1 MKSQYVLPFTIVIAG
16 GLIAGAVFL
25 AGKRSSTTPT
35 PNGAPTVRPV
45 DSSDHILGNP
55 SAPIKIVEYADL
67 ECPFCKDFHITMHQ
81 IMDFYGANGQVAWVY
96 RAFPLPPIHS
106 QAPKEAE
113 AGECAGAEGGN
124 EAFFKFIDKIYE
136 VTPGSNGL
144 NLNQLPVI
152 AGEVGLNVEQFNQ
165 CLNSGTYSK
174 KVADSYQDAIAAGG
188 QGTPYTLILINGELV
203 EGGNLSG
210 AQPYDSMRAIIDAV
224 LGQLPGA
231 PIQTP

>member
-1 MKSQYVLPFTIVIAG
+1 
-16 GLIAGAVFL
+16 
-25 AGKRSSTTPT
+25 
-35 PNGAPTVRPV
+35 
-45 DSSDHILGNP
+45 
-55 SAPIKIVEYADL
+55 
-67 ECPFCKDFHITMHQ
+67 
-81 IMDFYGANGQVAWVY
+81 MDFYGANGQVAWVY
-96 RAFPLPPIHS
+96 RAFPLTQIHS
-106 QAPKEAE
+106 KAPKEAE
-113 AGECAGAEGGN
+113 AAECAGAQGGN

-144 NLNQLPVI
+144 DLNQLPVI